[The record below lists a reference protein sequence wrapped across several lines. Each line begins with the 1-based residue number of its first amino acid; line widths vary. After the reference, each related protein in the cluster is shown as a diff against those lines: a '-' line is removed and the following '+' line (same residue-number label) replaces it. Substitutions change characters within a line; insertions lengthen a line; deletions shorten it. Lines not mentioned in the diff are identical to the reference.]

1 MQINN
6 ITIISPA
13 GQIDQP
19 GGEQLDLY
27 LKELVSRGNI
37 KLILDFRNVE
47 FTATGGLKILLGTI
61 KHTRSQGGDIFLVN
75 VSPVVNNILITTG
88 FSNLLTIYT
97 DIDSAL
103 MNIEMT

>member
-13 GQIDQP
+13 GKIDQP
-19 GGEQLDLY
+19 GGQQLDEY
-27 LKELVSRGNI
+27 LKNLVSRGNI
-37 KLILDFRNVE
+37 KLILDFRNVD
-47 FTATGGLKILLGTI
+47 FTGTGGLKVLLGTI
-61 KHTRSQGGDIFLVN
+61 KYTRSQGGDIFLVN